1 MNPAWL
7 LTVFRIECLPFT
19 RFRNTAPMDL
29 HAPQACAV
37 VTGHDDA
44 ARVRATVRSVLAQGP
59 AVREVLVVDDGSTDG
74 GAELLARLSSIDPR
88 VRVLRRRVHSG
99 GRGSPR
105 NTGLDRVTSP
115 YVMFLDGGDTL
126 LPGAVRALLGARA
139 EVASGLCA
147 RPAQRPLWVHDSVCG
162 NKLYRT
168 DFLHDHGIRFPEG
181 RFAHENVVF
190 HARVL
195 AASPDIVLVPER
207 VYVPRAPQ
215 TSDSGALT
223 EAYRLAYDILLTAGR
238 VELARAVRAGHGA
251 AEPVPHVVSRSRGVV
266 AVVRSVLRRLVD

>member
-1 MNPAWL
+1 
-7 LTVFRIECLPFT
+7 
-19 RFRNTAPMDL
+19 MDP

-44 ARVRATVRSVLAQGP
+44 PRVRSTVRSVLAQGP
-59 AVREVLVVDDGSTDG
+59 VVREVLVVDDGSTDG

-105 NTGLDRVTSP
+105 NTGLDRATSP
-115 YVMFLDGGDTL
+115 YVMFLDGGDAL

-147 RPAQRPLWVHDSVCG
+147 RPAQRPLPVHDTTCG

-181 RFAHENVVF
+181 RFAYEDVVF

-195 AASPDIVLVPER
+195 AASPDLVLVPRR

-215 TSDSGALT
+215 APDSGALT
-223 EAYRLAYDILLTAGR
+223 EAYRLAYDILLAAGQE
-238 VELARAVRAGHGA
+238 ELARAVRAGQGA

-266 AVVRSVLRRLVD
+266 AVVRGVLRRLVD

>member
-1 MNPAWL
+1 MNPACL
-7 LTVFRIECLPFT
+7 PTVFRIERLPFT
-19 RFRNTAPMDL
+19 RFRNTTPMDA

-37 VTGHDDA
+37 VAGYDDA
-44 ARVRATVRSVLAQGP
+44 PRVRATVRSVLAQGP

-74 GAELLARLSSIDPR
+74 GAVLARLASIDPR

-99 GRGSPR
+99 GRGTPR

-115 YVMFLDGGDTL
+115 YVMFLDGGDAL

-147 RPAQRPLWVHDSVCG
+147 RPAQRPPLVHDTVCG

-181 RFAHENVVF
+181 RFAHEDVVF

-195 AASPDIVLVPER
+195 AASPDIALVPKR

-215 TSDSGALT
+215 APDSGALT
-223 EAYRLAYDILLTAGR
+223 EAYRLAYDILLAAGR
-238 VELARAVRAGHGA
+238 EELARAVRAGQGA

-266 AVVRSVLRRLVD
+266 AVVRGVLRRLVD